1 LTIVAASFRV
11 VPERLLLPALLVSA
25 AIFAGCGGS
34 GADQQTQT
42 INGRGFRFDAPAG
55 WTVQRSGRMV
65 SASNDDDLVQV
76 ATFSL
81 LKPYT
86 HVLFDRV
93 DRELRLRMREL
104 ASQTG
109 GTVSGSSTVTAGGIR
124 SHAYQVTVGD
134 HVDEYTFVL
143 RGRREFQLLCRR
155 RTSSGARVCDQ
166 FVKSFEP
173 A

>member
-1 LTIVAASFRV
+1 MLVTSFRV
-11 VPERLLLPALLVSA
+11 PGRLLAALLVSA
-25 AIFAGCGGS
+25 TIFAGCGGS
-34 GADQQTQT
+34 GAAEQAQTV
-42 INGRGFRFDAPAG
+42 NGRGFRFDAPAD

-65 SASNDDDLVQV
+65 SASKDGDLVQV

-86 HVLFDRV
+86 LDLFDRV
-93 DRELRLRMREL
+93 DRELRLRMRQI

-124 SHAYQVTVGD
+124 SHAYQVTIGD

-143 RGRREFQLLCRR
+143 QGKREYQLLCRR
-155 RTSSGARVCDQ
+155 RESSGADVCDQ
-166 FVKSFEP
+166 LVKTFEP